1 MYDDVSSLKETIS
14 LAELEEKET
23 AIMGGEIVFPQQHLI
38 GATKVLL
45 WGLANKDEEFLK
57 TLLTQPDQLNSYFY
71 EPLQYTV
78 LDGMPYGGYYD
89 FKITVRSDNTV
100 YIERQEDGWS
110 KSAVFEE
117 IDGEYYFDK
126 FLR

>member
-1 MYDDVSSLKETIS
+1 MKS
-14 LAELEEKET
+14 
-23 AIMGGEIVFPQQHLI
+23 
-38 GATKVLL
+38 
-45 WGLANKDEEFLK
+45 FLK

-71 EPLQYTV
+71 EPLQYTA

-89 FKITVRSDNTV
+89 FKITVRADNTV

-117 IDGEYYFDK
+117 IDGKYYFDK